1 MINFKIKLFFKLFGI
16 KYIQFKY
23 LWHINYSPKFFLLA
37 NQFYSLELLPQFLQ
51 SSQIGSNFIFTTI
64 IKFIWSIAQIF
75 NIKYP
80 WIIDISILLFLSSL
94 LLFFI
99 RHSCYTFLAMII
111 QRWRFIGFGIIIKS
125 GILISVLSVITSNLY
140 LLISFLLIILIY
152 SWVSAGKIYK
162 NHPLEYK
169 PNQLT
174 LKLLQKDN
182 PAAILFIYSPYGNQP
197 IGLTEETLYFAP
209 SLRGDAPICLPAF
222 CNQVK

>member
-1 MINFKIKLFFKLFGI
+1 MINLKIKLLGT

-23 LWHINYSPKFFLLA
+23 LWYINYSPKFFLLA
-37 NQFYSLELLPQFLQ
+37 NQFYSPELGPQLLQ
-51 SSQIGSNFIFTTI
+51 SSQVGLNFIFSNGS
-64 IKFIWSIAQIF
+64 KFIWSIAQAF

-80 WIIDISILLFLSSL
+80 WIINISILLSLSSL

-99 RHSCYTFLAMII
+99 RPYCYAFLAIVI

-125 GILISVLSVITSNLY
+125 GILISILSIITTNLY
-140 LLISFLLIILIY
+140 LLISLLLIILTYI
-152 SWVSAGKIYK
+152 WISAGKIYK
-162 NHPLEYK
+162 DHPLEYK
-169 PNQLT
+169 PNQFT
-174 LKLLQKDN
+174 LKLLHKDN
-182 PAAILFIYSPYGNQP
+182 PAAILFIYSPYSNQP